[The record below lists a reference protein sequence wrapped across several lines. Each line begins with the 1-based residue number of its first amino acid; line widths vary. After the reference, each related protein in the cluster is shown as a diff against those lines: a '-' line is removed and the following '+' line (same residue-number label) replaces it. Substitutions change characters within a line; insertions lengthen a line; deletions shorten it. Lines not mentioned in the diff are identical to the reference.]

1 MKNSLPID
9 SIFAE
14 LNQALS
20 RDSNVILSAQ
30 PGAGKTTRVPLA
42 LLNADWLKNDNSQQ
56 NKEPSYKKILML
68 EPRRLAARNAAVFMA
83 KSLGEDVGQTVG
95 YRMRQDSKVSH
106 NTRIEVITE
115 GILTRLLLQD
125 PELSDVGLIIFDEH
139 HERSINTDLGLALSL
154 QCQQLFRD
162 DLKLL
167 VMSAT
172 LDKDALEDMLG
183 AKTLFCSGRSFPIE
197 YQYLGFDAKKRL
209 NTQMTSA
216 ILKALNEESGSILAF
231 LPGVRDILQVQQDL
245 QQALQTDSALQ
256 TVANSVS
263 IHPLYGQLS
272 DKEQQL
278 AIQPAEV
285 NYDKHHRKIVLA
297 TNIAE
302 SSLTIEGIRIVVD
315 SGLEKQLTYNARS
328 EMNALMTKK
337 ISQASATQRAG
348 RAGRTEPGV
357 TFRLWSEQQQ
367 TSLEAH
373 SPAEISRIELSDLVL
388 NVAQWGAEV
397 DELEWLTT
405 PPKRAVQQAQRLL
418 SKLELLNDSGQI
430 TQHGEQASQ
439 LGLSPR
445 FAHML
450 LLSASHDE
458 SDKQTLKDASLLAAL
473 LSDTPKA
480 LRNNDDL
487 TSLLQQAYAQA
498 NSFKTLHRQADSWVK
513 KIQSLNIQNHQKNF
527 SIAQLLALAFPDRLA
542 KKRSRQNPS
551 GQPLNNQGSQFLLS
565 SGRGAKLHP
574 SSPLNRF
581 DWLIVTDIEDDQQGG
596 SITRKAMAIDESELC
611 EALDSHI
618 QHKNHIQWNDKGQ
631 LEAEVQDLLGAI
643 IIQRKK
649 ITNLSS
655 DDWQDAWYNYFIDN
669 GISNNNNSKLPW
681 TPECLQLQAR
691 LQLGHQHLSSNQPSS
706 EQSESV
712 WPDFSDEALLIDI
725 RNWLLPLLTDIR
737 SEKALKNIDLK
748 QALLNR
754 LDWDKTAALKELIPE
769 KIQVPSGSYYT
780 IDYLQNPPV
789 LAVKLQEMFGYQG
802 SPSILK
808 GKVKLM
814 IHLLSPARRPLQI
827 TQDLPH
833 FWSSSYFDVRK
844 DMRGRYPK
852 HNWPENPMESEA
864 TRFTKTRKR

>member
-9 SIFAE
+9 SILAE
-14 LNQALS
+14 LNQALT
-20 RDSNVILSAQ
+20 RDNNVILSAQ

-42 LLNADWLKNDNSQQ
+42 LLDADWLKT
-56 NKEPSYKKILML
+56 KEGRDKKILML

-83 KSLGEDVGQTVG
+83 KSLGEEAGQTVG
-95 YRMRQDSKVSH
+95 YRMRQDSKVSKH
-106 NTRIEVITE
+106 TRIEVITE

-183 AKTLFCSGRSFPIE
+183 AKTLFCAGRSFPIE
-197 YQYLGFDAKKRL
+197 YQYLGFDTKKRL
-209 NTQMTSA
+209 NTQMTTA
-216 ILKALNEESGSILAF
+216 ILKALSEESASILAF

-245 QQALQTDSALQ
+245 QQALQTNPALQ
-256 TVANSVS
+256 KISNIIS

-278 AIQPAEV
+278 AIQPVDV

-328 EMNALMTKK
+328 EMNSLMTKK
-337 ISQASATQRAG
+337 ISQASAIQRAG
-348 RAGRTEPGV
+348 RAGRMESGIAY
-357 TFRLWSEQQQ
+357 RLWSEQQQ
-367 TSLEAH
+367 NSLEAH

-388 NVAQWGAEV
+388 NVAQWGADI

-405 PPKRAVQQAQRLL
+405 PPKRAVQQAQSLL
-418 SKLELLNDSGQI
+418 SELELLNAKQI
-430 TQHGEQASQ
+430 TPHGEQAIQ

-450 LLSASHDE
+450 LLAAGHNE

-473 LSDTPKA
+473 LSDTPKI

-487 TSLLQQAYAQA
+487 SSLLQQAHAQK
-498 NSFKTLHRQADSWVK
+498 NSLKTLHRQADSWVK
-513 KIQSLNIQNHQKNF
+513 KIQSLSTLLHIQSDQKHF
-527 SIAQLLALAFPDRLA
+527 SIAQLLALAFPDRVA
-542 KKRSRQNPS
+542 KKRSSQNLS
-551 GQPLNNQGSQFLLS
+551 SQGNQFLLS

-574 SSPLNRF
+574 SSPLNKF

-596 SITRKAMAIDESELC
+596 SIIRKAMAIAESELL
-611 EALDSHI
+611 EALGSHI
-618 QHKNHIQWNDKGQ
+618 QQKNHVQWNDKGQ

-643 IIQRKK
+643 NIQRKK
-649 ITNLSS
+649 ITNLSP
-655 DDWQDAWYNYFIDN
+655 DDWQEAWYNYFIDN
-669 GISNNNNSKLPW
+669 GISHGDNSKLPW
-681 TPECLQLQAR
+681 TAECLQLQAR
-691 LQLGHQHLSSNQPSS
+691 LHLGHQHLLS
-706 EQSESV
+706 EQSSSDQFSPEQEKST
-712 WPDFSDEALLIDI
+712 WPDFSDEALLADI
-725 RNWLLPLLTDIR
+725 KHWLLPLLTDIR
-737 SEKALKNIDLK
+737 SEKALKSIDLK
-748 QALLNR
+748 QALTNR
-754 LDWDKTAALKELIPE
+754 LGWDKTAELKELIPE
-769 KIQVPSGSYYT
+769 KIQVPSGSYYA

-802 SPSILK
+802 SPSILN

-833 FWSSSYFDVRK
+833 FWTSSYFDVRK

-864 TRFTKTRKR
+864 TRFTKHKKKH